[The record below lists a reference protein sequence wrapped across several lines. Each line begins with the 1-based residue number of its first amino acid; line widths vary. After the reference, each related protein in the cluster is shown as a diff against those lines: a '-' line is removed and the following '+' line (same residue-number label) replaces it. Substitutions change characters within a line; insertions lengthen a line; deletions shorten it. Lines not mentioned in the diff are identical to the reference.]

1 MMIIKYVLLLIEYV
15 VYNLDIGYGN
25 YILTSPAAE
34 RKGRAKQY
42 NNDTTFIGKSYAE
55 RKNHNSNKAEHVN
68 LLLQE
73 KTNNSELIKSRLS
86 QKHILS
92 DSHQHLNDGP
102 NIVIHHAHD
111 NDQGGKESN
120 ENNIKGKDAGKIN
133 APELMS
139 DINTL
144 TNPYNV
150 KIKIDL

>member
-1 MMIIKYVLLLIEYV
+1 MQFSPCFLISSLWFQPLYCS
-15 VYNLDIGYGN
+15 LKLPPICSGFGG
-25 YILTSPAAE
+25 IAE
-34 RKGRAKQY
+34 
-42 NNDTTFIGKSYAE
+42 E

-68 LLLQE
+68 VLLQE

-92 DSHQHLNDGP
+92 DRHQHLNDGP
-102 NIVIHHAHD
+102 NIVIHHVND
-111 NDQGGKESN
+111 NDQGRKESN

-150 KIKIDL
+150 KRKIDL